1 MTTTICLSASR
12 LGEVKHK
19 LLEMEKNGLIDAGAV
34 TDCTMET
41 ETVYDSIEKI
51 DENAG
56 YFTTIIVRDKE

>member
-1 MTTTICLSASR
+1 MCQRCQKS
-12 LGEVKHK
+12 VM
-19 LLEMEKNGLIDAGAV
+19 EMEKNGLIDAGAV